1 MVISL
6 CTRPAL
12 GLASFFR
19 FIQMASNNNADMLWH
34 DDGHSITLRINRSE
48 LEVLSITCPKSD
60 DRKCA
65 SEEHDCVVEYYIHR
79 FGMECNAGVCP
90 AAENIPICWTLL
102 GDQKNLDLAQVWFM
116 PKTDELFSAWLIAT
130 KNP

>member
-1 MVISL
+1 
-6 CTRPAL
+6 
-12 GLASFFR
+12 
-19 FIQMASNNNADMLWH
+19 MLWH

-90 AAENIPICWTLL
+90 ATENMEICWTSVGSEHDVDSMQL
-102 GDQKNLDLAQVWFM
+102 WFM
-116 PKTDELFSAWLIAT
+116 PINDDVFGAWLNT
-130 KNP
+130 KKPELN